1 MKRLLLA
8 LVFALSWLAGP
19 AWAGVINVNTAT
31 AAELDSLPGIGPS
44 KATAIVEYREA
55 NGPFTSLN
63 DLDKVSGIGP
73 ATLENLAALVTFE
86 EGGAPAGDAPAASE
100 SSSSSSSSASSS
112 GAVDINTASASQ
124 LESMPG
130 IGPSK
135 ATAIIEYRE
144 ANGPFG
150 SCSELSRVT
159 GIGDATVANI
169 ASVCTASAAQ

>member
-31 AAELDSLPGIGPS
+31 AAELDSL
-44 KATAIVEYREA
+44 
-55 NGPFTSLN
+55 
-63 DLDKVSGIGP
+63 
-73 ATLENLAALVTFE
+73 
-86 EGGAPAGDAPAASE
+86 
-100 SSSSSSSSASSS
+100 
-112 GAVDINTASASQ
+112 
-124 LESMPG
+124 PG